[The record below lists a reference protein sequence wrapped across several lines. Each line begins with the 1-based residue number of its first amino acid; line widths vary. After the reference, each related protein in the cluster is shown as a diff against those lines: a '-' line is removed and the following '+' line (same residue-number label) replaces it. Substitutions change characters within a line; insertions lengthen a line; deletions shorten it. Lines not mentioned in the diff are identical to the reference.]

1 MKNIFLG
8 LTVTLLMTA
17 CASSSSNKPLYYWDS
32 TYDKSVYNRLNK
44 DGDVDKEIQ
53 NMEKM
58 AQKAYEKQQKVPPGF
73 HAHLGLLY
81 HHVGN
86 MPKMQENFQKEAE
99 LYEESR
105 TYMEFLLK
113 SKTQGGKK

>member
-8 LTVTLLMTA
+8 LIVTLLMTA

-32 TYDKSVYNRLNK
+32 AYDKSVYNRLNK

-73 HAHLGLLY
+73 HAHLGAGAVTSNLKLDKSIVY
-81 HHVGN
+81 ICGN
-86 MPKMQENFQKEAE
+86 EKINTKDC
-99 LYEESR
+99 
-105 TYMEFLLK
+105 K
-113 SKTQGGKK
+113 

>member
-32 TYDKSVYNRLNK
+32 AYDKSVYHRLNK
-44 DGDVDKEIQ
+44 DGDADKEIAQ
-53 NMEKM
+53 LEKM
-58 AQKAYEKQQKVPPGF
+58 AQKAYDKQKKMPPGF
-73 HAHLGLLY
+73 YAHLGLL
-81 HHVGN
+81 HHDAGN
-86 MPKMQENFQKEAE
+86 MQKMQENLQKEAE

-105 TYMEFLLK
+105 AYMEFLLK
-113 SKTQGGKK
+113 NKTKGVKK